1 VKTFSLTRRLIAVV
15 LLVQFA
21 TTVVLIAGAG
31 VYDTISQFRAFDV
44 MLRGRADS
52 MLGAVQDAEDAQDNV
67 MLDGTQTMVPG
78 RDIYSVRDEFGKILG
93 HSESWTDS
101 EAAFSDP
108 REFRTVSIGRKSYR
122 LIRVSGL
129 RMVDPGDKGGGI
141 PRHVVILYGI
151 RTNPVWER
159 IENAILF
166 YSALGV
172 ALLAINGYLMLRLM
186 RRGLRPLRELA
197 AQASKV
203 SVDAWQFEPPEH
215 VLEVE
220 ELNPLVMALRT
231 ALGGLERSFEQQR
244 QFVGDAAH
252 ELKTSVAVIKSSLQ
266 VMTLRER
273 SASEY
278 LAGIE
283 RAEVDCERMEQ
294 LVASMLFLAGLEA
307 NTEREV
313 STMEVDLRDVLLE
326 VVELLRTAAELC
338 EVSVMV
344 SADSTAWVAGEREQL
359 RILCSNLLQNAI
371 QHSAPGEE
379 IDVSLSVSDGRALV
393 RIEDQGEGIAPE
405 SLPHVFERFY
415 RADRSRS
422 RRTGGTGLGLA
433 IAKAIVESSHGEIT
447 IESRVDEGT
456 CVTFSLPVLIESGT
470 RPLN

>member
-1 VKTFSLTRRLIAVV
+1 MKTFSLTRRLIATV

-21 TTVVLIAGAG
+21 TTLVLIAGAG
-31 VYDTISQFRAFDV
+31 VYDAVTQFRAFDV

-67 MLDGTQTMVPG
+67 MLDGTQTLVPG
-78 RDIYSVRDEFGKILG
+78 KDIYAVRDEFGKILG
-93 HSESWTDS
+93 HSENWPDS
-101 EAAFSDP
+101 EAAFSDE
-108 REFRTVSIGRKSYR
+108 REFRSITVRGRSYR

-141 PRHVVILYGI
+141 PRHVVILYGL
-151 RTNPVWER
+151 RTHPVWER

-166 YSALGV
+166 YSVLGV
-172 ALLAINGYLMLRLM
+172 ALLAVNGYLMLRLM

-197 AQASKV
+197 AEASRV
-203 SVDAWQFEPPEH
+203 SVDAWRFEPPEH

-220 ELNPLVMALRT
+220 ELSPLVIALRSLL
-231 ALGGLERSFEQQR
+231 AGLERSFEQQR

-278 LAGIE
+278 LVGIE

-307 NTEREV
+307 RTDSDV
-313 STMEVDLRDVLLE
+313 PAMEVDLKDVLLE
-326 VVELLRTAAELC
+326 VVELLRTAAELAEVHV
-338 EVSVMV
+338 EVSLE
-344 SADSTAWVAGEREQL
+344 SAAWVAGESEQL

-371 QHSAPGEE
+371 QHSAPGGEVR
-379 IDVSLSVSDGRALV
+379 VSLTVGDGLARV
-393 RIEDQGEGIAPE
+393 QIEDEGEGIASE
-405 SLPHVFERFY
+405 ALPHVFERFY

-433 IAKAIVESSHGEIT
+433 IAKAIVESSHGEIG
-447 IESRVDEGT
+447 IQSHVDEGT
-456 CVTFSLPVLIESGT
+456 CVTFTLPL
-470 RPLN
+470 LNGREM

>member
-1 VKTFSLTRRLIAVV
+1 MKTFSLTRRLIAVV

-21 TTVVLIAGAG
+21 TTVLLIAGAG
-31 VYDTISQFRAFDV
+31 VYDAISQFRAFDV

-52 MLGAVQDAEDAQDNV
+52 LLGAVQDAEDAQDNV

-78 RDIYSVRDEFGKILG
+78 KDIYAVRDEFGKILG
-93 HSESWTDS
+93 HSKNWADS
-101 EAAFSDP
+101 EGAFSDSS
-108 REFRTVSIGRKSYR
+108 EFRSVTIGRKTYR

-186 RRGLRPLRELA
+186 RRGLRPLRDLA

-215 VLEVE
+215 VVEVE
-220 ELNPLVMALRT
+220 ELSPLVIALRT
-231 ALGGLERSFEQQR
+231 ALAGLERSFDQQR
-244 QFVGDAAH
+244 QFVGNAAH

-266 VMTLRER
+266 VMTLKER
-273 SASEY
+273 SAAEY

-307 NTEREV
+307 KSEHGAPT
-313 STMEVDLRDVLLE
+313 TEVDLKDVVLE
-326 VVELLRTAAELC
+326 VVELLRTAAELA
-338 EVSVMV
+338 EVDVTV
-344 SADSTAWVAGEREQL
+344 SADSEAWVAGEREQL

-379 IDVSLSVSDGRALV
+379 ICVSLSVLDGRACV
-393 RIEDQGEGIAPE
+393 RIEDEGEGIAPE
-405 SLPHVFERFY
+405 ALPHVFERFY

-433 IAKAIVESSHGEIT
+433 IAKAIVESGGGEIA
-447 IESRVDEGT
+447 IESKVDQGS
-456 CVTFSLPVLIESGT
+456 CVTFSLPLLMGSST
-470 RPLN
+470 

>member
-1 VKTFSLTRRLIAVV
+1 MKTFSLTRRLIAVV

-31 VYDTISQFRAFDV
+31 GYDAVSQFRAFDV

-67 MLDGTQTMVPG
+67 MLDGTQTMVPA

-93 HSESWTDS
+93 HSQNWADS
-101 EAAFSDP
+101 EAAFSDV
-108 REFRTVSIGRKSYR
+108 REFRSVSIGRKSYR

-186 RRGLRPLRELA
+186 RRGLRPLRDLA

-215 VLEVE
+215 VLEVQ
-220 ELNPLVMALRT
+220 ELSPLVIALRT
-231 ALGGLERSFEQQR
+231 ALSGLERSFDQQR

-266 VMTLRER
+266 VMTLKER

-307 NTEREV
+307 KSGNRV
-313 STMEVDLRDVLLE
+313 PAVEVDLKDVLLE
-326 VVELLRTAAELC
+326 VVEHLRTAAELG
-338 EVSVMV
+338 EVRVRLSID
-344 SADSTAWVAGEREQL
+344 AAAWVAGEREQL

-371 QHSAPGEE
+371 QHSAPGGE
-379 IDVSLSVSDGRALV
+379 IAVALSVSDGRANV
-393 RIEDQGEGIAPE
+393 CMEDEGEGIAPE
-405 SLPHVFERFY
+405 ALPHVFERFY

-433 IAKAIVESSHGEIT
+433 IAKAIVESGHGEIA
-447 IESRVDEGT
+447 IESRVDQGT
-456 CVTFSLPVLIESGT
+456 CLTFSLPI
-470 RPLN
+470 RIKN

>member
-1 VKTFSLTRRLIAVV
+1 MKTFSLTRRLITLVV
-15 LLVQFA
+15 LVQFA
-21 TTVVLIAGAG
+21 TTVLLIAGAG
-31 VYDTISQFRAFDV
+31 VYDAVSQFRAFDV

-93 HSESWTDS
+93 HSENWTDS
-101 EAAFSDP
+101 ESAFVDGS
-108 REFRTVSIGRKSYR
+108 EFRSIRVGHRDYR

-129 RMVDPGDKGGGI
+129 RMVDPGDRGGGI
-141 PRHVVILYGI
+141 ARHVVILYGL
-151 RTNPVWER
+151 RTHPVWER
-159 IENAILF
+159 IGNAVLF
-166 YSALGV
+166 YSVLGF
-172 ALLAINGYLMLRLM
+172 ALLAISGYLMLRLM

-197 AQASKV
+197 AQAGKV

-220 ELNPLVMALRT
+220 ELSPLVIALRT

-273 SASEY
+273 SAPEY

-294 LVASMLFLAGLEA
+294 LVASMLLLAGLEA
-307 NTEREV
+307 KTELEV
-313 STMEVDLRDVLLE
+313 SSIEVDLRDVVLE
-326 VVELLRTAAELC
+326 VVELLRTAAELA
-338 EVSVMV
+338 EVGVIV
-344 SADSTAWVAGEREQL
+344 SADSAAWVAGGREQL

-379 IDVSLSVSDGRALV
+379 ISVSLSVLDGRAHV
-393 RIEDQGEGIAPE
+393 RIEDEGEGITPE
-405 SLPHVFERFY
+405 ALPHVFERFY

-433 IAKAIVESSHGEIT
+433 IAKAIVESGRGEIA
-447 IESRVDEGT
+447 IESQVGQGT
-456 CVTFSLPVLIESGT
+456 CVTFSLPVLMASRT
-470 RPLN
+470 